1 MNPGEDMEPF
11 DLLGELPDGTT
22 LLEASAGTGKTYAVG
37 ALVTRYVAE
46 GTARLDQMLVI
57 TFGRAASQE
66 LRERVREQLVE
77 AERALADPDEARRS
91 GGLVGTLAEVD
102 DIEVSARRK
111 RLRDALADFDAA
123 TIATTHQFCQMVL
136 RSLGVAGDTDS
147 GAELVESLDDLVVE
161 VVDDVYLQRFGQAA
175 GEPPFKRAVALELAK
190 AAVRDPQAA
199 LAPADADPGSAA
211 HERYT
216 FAKTVRDEVDRRKRR
231 LGVLSYDDLLSRLAT
246 ALEVPDSPACQ
257 RMRQRW
263 TIVLVDEFQDTDPV
277 QWQVLDRAFS
287 GHATMVLIG
296 DPKQAIY
303 AFRGGDIF
311 TYLQAA
317 ETAATRR
324 TLAVNWRSDQPLV
337 DALQALLGGA
347 ALGDP
352 RIAVHPVEAKH
363 PGSRLQGAP
372 DPAPVR
378 VRVLRGADFA
388 AGDKGTVPID
398 TVRTHI
404 AQDLA
409 NDVARLLAS
418 GATFEGRPV
427 GAGDVAVL
435 IYSLKHVGLFQAAL
449 SARGIP
455 SVVSGGSSVLLTEA
469 GEDWLALL
477 EALEQPHRSTRVRS
491 VALTPF
497 IGLTAERLDAGGDEL
512 TDETAERVRRWLDML
527 RSRGIAAVHEAIVAD
542 GLAARVL
549 ARPDGERLLTDLTQL
564 GQVLHE
570 VSHRERLGL
579 PGLLEWLR
587 TERRAA
593 VTSNERTRRLDT
605 DARAVQFVTIHA
617 SKGLQYPVVHL
628 PLAFDK
634 WSPEETSPLF
644 HDDDGRRTL
653 DVSGLGDSS
662 ANAATARHEACG
674 EELRLTYVALT
685 RAQSQVVAWW
695 APTWNA
701 GNAGLTR
708 LLLGRAPGE
717 SAVPDSAPRGPSD
730 FEVAAALGEW
740 QGHGALAVEISELR
754 AASAPP
760 SRGHAPGLAVRRF
773 DRDVD
778 TEWRRTSYSGL
789 IRAEEQSSTAPG
801 VDSEP
806 EVEGT
811 VDEAGDGDDGS
822 VEAVGPPGSE
832 SVAGAPSSTTV
843 GGVGG
848 AEGHDGPADL
858 PSPMNDLPAGA
869 TFGSL
874 VHGVLEHADPQA
886 PDLVAEL
893 TRRVEEQRRWWSV
906 EASTEALVEGLVP
919 MQHSSLGSLADDL
932 TLAEIGLGDRLRE
945 LDFEFPLAG
954 GERPTAEV
962 PLAAMADVL
971 RRHLDAGDPMRA
983 YADRLESPSLGG
995 QALRGYLSGSIDVV
1009 LRVGDDPRFVVVD
1022 YKTNRLGE
1030 LGEPVTALDYTPRLM
1045 TEAMLHSHYPLQAML
1060 YSVVLH
1066 RYLRWRLLGYDPER
1080 HLGGILYLYV
1090 RGMCGPDTPT
1100 VDGQPCGVFAWHPPA
1115 AMVLELSDVLDGR
1128 VAAGE
1133 VAS

>member
-1 MNPGEDMEPF
+1 MTKVDENDDKGGDQDMEPF
-11 DLLGELPDGTT
+11 DLLGDLPRGTT

-46 GTARLDQMLVI
+46 GHAALDEMLVI

-66 LRERVREQLVE
+66 LRERVREQLVV
-77 AERALADPDEARRS
+77 AERALADPDAARLV
-91 GGLVGTLAEVD
+91 GGLVGRLAEAD
-102 DIEVSARRK
+102 DIEVALRRK

-161 VVDDVYLQRFGQAA
+161 VVDDVYLQRYGHVA
-175 GEPPFKRAVALELAK
+175 GDPPFKRAVALELAK
-190 AAVRDPQAA
+190 AAVRDPQAE
-199 LAPADADPGSAA
+199 LAPADADPGSSA
-211 HERYT
+211 HERFS
-216 FAKTVRDEVDRRKRR
+216 FASTVREEVDRRKRR
-231 LGVLSYDDLLSRLAT
+231 LGVLSYDDLLSRLAA
-246 ALEVPDSPACQ
+246 ALETPDSPACQ

-263 TIVLVDEFQDTDPV
+263 KIVLVDEFQDTDPV
-277 QWQVLDRAFS
+277 QWKVLDRAFT

-311 TYLQAA
+311 TYLAAA

-324 TLAVNWRSDQPLV
+324 TLAVNWRSDEPLV
-337 DALQALLGGA
+337 GSLQALLGGA

-352 RIAVHPVEAKH
+352 RIAVHPVAARH
-363 PGSRLQGAP
+363 TGSRLQGAP
-372 DPAPVR
+372 HPEPLR
-378 VRVLRGADFA
+378 VRVLRGADFTV
-388 AGDKGTVPID
+388 GDKGTVPID
-398 TVRTHI
+398 TVRGHI

-409 NDVARLLAS
+409 DDVARLLAS
-418 GATFEGRPV
+418 GATFDGRPV

-469 GEDWLALL
+469 GEDWLTLL

-497 IGLTAERLDAGGDEL
+497 IGLTAERLDAGGDDL
-512 TDETAERVRRWLDML
+512 TDEIAERVRRWLDML
-527 RSRGIAAVHEAIVAD
+527 RGRGIAAVHEAIVAD

-549 ARPDGERLLTDLTQL
+549 ARPDGERLLTDLTHL

-628 PLAFDK
+628 PLTFDK

-644 HDDDGRRTL
+644 HDESGQRNL

-662 ANAATARHEACG
+662 ANAATARHEASG

-685 RAQSQVVAWW
+685 RAQSQVVTWW

-701 GNAGLTR
+701 GNSGLTR
-708 LLLGRAPGE
+708 LVLGRAPGE
-717 SAVPDSAPRGPSD
+717 SAVPDSTPRGPAD
-730 FEVAAALGEW
+730 FDVAAALNEW
-740 QGHGALAVEISELR
+740 QGRGALTMELSTLR

-760 SRGHAPGLAVRRF
+760 GGGQPPGLAVRRF
-773 DRDVD
+773 DREVD

-789 IRAEEQSSTAPG
+789 IRAEEQSSAAPG
-801 VDSEP
+801 VASEP

-811 VDEAGDGDDGS
+811 VDEPDPS
-822 VEAVGPPGSE
+822 TEPVEATAARPLSTSPTEGE
-832 SVAGAPSSTTV
+832 APR
-843 GGVGG
+843 
-848 AEGHDGPADL
+848 DL

-874 VHGVLEHADPQA
+874 VHGVLEHADPRA

-893 TRRVEEQRRWWSV
+893 ARRVAEQRHHWSV
-906 EASTEALVEGLVP
+906 DATTEALVDGLLP
-919 MQHSSLGSLADDL
+919 MQHSSLGPLADDL

-954 GERPTAEV
+954 GERPTADV
-962 PLAAMADVL
+962 PLAALADVL
-971 RRHLDAGDPMRA
+971 RRHLDADDPMRS
-983 YADRLESPSLGG
+983 YAERLEAPSLGG

-1009 LRVGDDPRFVVVD
+1009 LRVGAGTDQRFVVVD

-1030 LGEPVTALDYTPRLM
+1030 PGEPVTALDYTPRLM

-1066 RYLRWRLLGYDPER
+1066 RYLRWRLPDYDPER

-1090 RGMCGPDTPT
+1090 RGMCGPETPV

-1115 AMVLELSDVLDGR
+1115 AMVVELSDALDGR
-1128 VAAGE
+1128 LRQE
-1133 VAS
+1133 ASS

>member
-1 MNPGEDMEPF
+1 MTETSTTDMQPF
-11 DLLGELPDGTT
+11 DLLGDLPDGTT

-46 GTARLDQMLVI
+46 GRAALDQMLVI

-66 LRERVREQLVE
+66 LRERVREQLVV
-77 AERALADPDEARRS
+77 AERALADPAAARLA
-91 GGLVGTLAEVD
+91 GGLVGRLAEVD
-102 DIEVSARRK
+102 DAEVATRRR

-161 VVDDVYLQRFGQAA
+161 VVDDVYLQRYGHLAV
-175 GEPPFKRAVALELAK
+175 EPPFKRAVALELAK
-190 AAVRDPQAA
+190 AAVRDPQAE
-199 LAPADADPGSAA
+199 LAPADADPGTSA
-211 HERYT
+211 HERHT
-216 FAKTVRDEVDRRKRR
+216 FAETVRDEVDRRKRR
-231 LGVLSYDDLLSRLAT
+231 LGVLSYDDLLSRLAD
-246 ALEVPDSPACQ
+246 ALETPDSPACQ

-263 TIVLVDEFQDTDPV
+263 RIVLVDEFQDTDPV

-287 GHATMVLIG
+287 DHATMVLIG

-311 TYLQAA
+311 TYLAAA
-317 ETAATRR
+317 EKAATRR

-337 DALQALLGGA
+337 EALQALLGRA
-347 ALGDP
+347 ELGDP
-352 RIAVHPVEAKH
+352 RIAVHPVAAQH
-363 PGSRLQGAP
+363 SGSRLEGAP
-372 DPAPVR
+372 SPEPLR
-378 VRVLRGADFA
+378 IRVLRGADLGA
-388 AGDKGTVPID
+388 SDKGTLPID
-398 TVRTHI
+398 TARAHI

-409 NDVARLLAS
+409 DDVARLLAS

-435 IYSLKHVGLFQAAL
+435 IYSLKHVALFQAAL
-449 SARGIP
+449 TARGIP

-469 GEDWLALL
+469 GEDWLVLL
-477 EALEQPHRSTRVRS
+477 EALEQPHRSARVRS

-497 IGLTAERLDAGGDEL
+497 VGLTAERLDAGGDDL
-512 TDETAERVRRWLDML
+512 TDEIAERVRRWLDML

-549 ARPDGERLLTDLTQL
+549 ERPDGERLLTDLTHL

-587 TERRAA
+587 TERRGAM
-593 VTSNERTRRLDT
+593 TSNERTRRLDT
-605 DARAVQFVTIHA
+605 DARAVQFVTIHS

-644 HDDDGRRTL
+644 HDENGQRTL
-653 DVSGLGDSS
+653 DVGGLGDSS
-662 ANAATARHEACG
+662 ANAATARHESCG

-685 RAQSQVVAWW
+685 RAQSQVVTWW

-708 LLLGRAPGE
+708 LLLGRAPGQ
-717 SAVPDSAPRGPSD
+717 SAVPDSTSRGPSD
-730 FEVAAALGEW
+730 FEVAAALHEW
-740 QGHGALAVEISELR
+740 QEHGALVMEVSELR

-760 SRGHAPGLAVRRF
+760 SPGLPGGLAVRRF
-773 DRDVD
+773 DREVD

-789 IRAEEQSSTAPG
+789 VRAEEQSSTTPG

-811 VDEAGDGDDGS
+811 VDEAGEE
-822 VEAVGPPGSE
+822 VEARGAAE
-832 SVAGAPSSTTV
+832 TVAGAPSPAT
-843 GGVGG
+843 
-848 AEGHDGPADL
+848 EGADL

-906 EASTEALVEGLVP
+906 EATTEALVEGLLP
-919 MQHSSLGSLADDL
+919 MQHSSLGPLADGL
-932 TLAEIGLGDRLRE
+932 TLARISLGDRLRE

-954 GERPTAEV
+954 GDRPSAEV
-962 PLAAMADVL
+962 PLSATAAVL
-971 RRHLDAGDPMRA
+971 RRHLAADDPMRA

-995 QALRGYLSGSIDVV
+995 QSLRGYLSGSIDVV
-1009 LRVGDDPRFVVVD
+1009 LRVGSGGDQRFVVVD
-1022 YKTNRLGE
+1022 YKTNRLGV
-1030 LGEPVTALDYTPRLM
+1030 LGEPVTALDYTPQLM

-1066 RYLRWRLLGYDPER
+1066 RYLRWRLPDYDPER

-1090 RGMCGPDTPT
+1090 RGMCGPETPT
-1100 VDGQPCGVFAWHPPA
+1100 VDGQPCGVFAWQPPA

-1128 VAAGE
+1128 GSAGG
-1133 VAS
+1133 VVS